1 MTALWIA
8 SCAPALEP
16 APNPSP
22 LPPDSP
28 VTSPPEGETPAEP
41 ASGPFAPQPGDGNLT
56 RGNVFIQEMDIL
68 IRESFPPQIALSLSG
83 ELPTPCHQL
92 RVQVSEPDADN
103 RIDVEAYTVVNPDL
117 VCIQVVEPF
126 VANIDLG
133 TFPNGHY
140 SVWVNEELAG
150 EFDS

>member
-1 MTALWIA
+1 MRIMLFLLLIALWTA

-16 APNPSP
+16 APGPSP

-28 VTSPPEGETPAEP
+28 VTSPPEGEMPAEP
-41 ASGPFAPQPGDGNLT
+41 AGDPFAPQPGDDRLM

-103 RIDVEAYTVVNPDL
+103 RIA
-117 VCIQVVEPF
+117 
-126 VANIDLG
+126 
-133 TFPNGHY
+133 
-140 SVWVNEELAG
+140 
-150 EFDS
+150 DSNYHARLPTRSGR